1 MANPA
6 SSDTK
11 FFGHPSGLST
21 LFFTEMWERFSY
33 YGMRALLL
41 LYMTA
46 PLAAGGLGFDAA
58 QGGAVYGL
66 YTSMV
71 YMAALPGG
79 WIADRLIGQRKA
91 VLYGGIIIASG
102 HFSMAIPSMVAFYL
116 GLVLIVI
123 GTGLLKG
130 NVSVIVGQLYS
141 AEDNRRDA
149 GFSIFYMG
157 INLGAFLAPLVCGY
171 LGQRVSWH
179 AGFGAAGVGM
189 TIGVVQY
196 LLGSRHLGD
205 KGLLPVPADSP
216 AAASQLRSRAVLW
229 GGIFFAVM
237 AVIGIGGYTGT
248 LPVTAVGVANAAG
261 VLLLLS
267 TVVFFGWL
275 LTSGDYTRAERKRLI
290 VVAVLFLASALFWS
304 VFEQAGSTLN
314 LFADRNTDT
323 RIFGLSF
330 PSSWFQS
337 VNSFFI
343 FTLAPV
349 FAWAWVALAKKGQ
362 EPTSPGKF
370 VYGLIAVG
378 LGFLIL
384 VIPASAAATGAKAS
398 PLWLIAT
405 YLLHTIGELTI
416 SPVGLSAMTRLA
428 PARIAGMVMGV
439 WFLGTSVGNFIGGRA
454 AGFYESMALPT
465 LFGAVGGF
473 AIVAGLVLLVFVG
486 PLRRMTESPDEGS
499 AR

>member
-6 SSDTK
+6 SSDTG

-116 GLVLIVI
+116 GLALIVI

-196 LLGSRHLGD
+196 LLGGRHLGD
-205 KGLLPVPADSP
+205 KGLLPVPAASP
-216 AAASQLRSRAVLW
+216 EAANQLQSRAVLW
-229 GGIFFAVM
+229 GGGVFAAM

-323 RIFGLSF
+323 SIFGLSF

-349 FAWAWVALAKKGQ
+349 FAWAWVALAKNGQ

-384 VIPASAAATGAKAS
+384 VIPAGAAATGAKAS

-439 WFLGTSVGNFIGGRA
+439 WFLGTSVGNFIGGRT

-486 PLRRMTESPDEGS
+486 PLRRMTESADEGS